1 MKSEQIKKI
10 AVSGML
16 IAVAF
21 VLTMLT
27 SMFKVAGF
35 LSLDLKDVALSIIAL
50 LFGPVYG
57 LISVAAVALLE
68 FATISSTGWYGL
80 VMNALSSGT
89 FVLVCGLI
97 YKYKRNFSG
106 AIIATSI
113 TVVSVTAV
121 MLLANIFITPQY
133 LLLIG
138 AAPNI
143 EVAKTI
149 VMGMLATVLLPFNL
163 FKTIMNASIMLLIY
177 KPFTSALKATG
188 LIKNASDKKYVF
200 NKKSFILTVVTI
212 ILLIAAVGVMLWLG
226 IQIDVAK

>member
-1 MKSEQIKKI
+1 MKFEQIKKL
-10 AVSGML
+10 AVSSML
-16 IAVAF
+16 VAVAF

-27 SMFKVAGF
+27 SVFKVSGF

-50 LFGPVYG
+50 LFGPIYG
-57 LISVAAVALLE
+57 LFSVAAVALLE
-68 FATISSTGWYGL
+68 FVTISSTGWYGL
-80 VMNALSSGT
+80 IMNALSSGT

-113 TVVSVTAV
+113 TVISVTAV

-138 AAPNI
+138 AAPTI
-143 EVAKTI
+143 EVAKNI

-177 KPFTSALKATG
+177 KPFTSALKSAG
-188 LIKNASDKKYVF
+188 LIRNDVDKKYVF
-200 NKKSFILTVVTI
+200 NKKSFILTIVTVL
-212 ILLIAAVGVMLWLG
+212 LLIVTVFVMLWLG
-226 IQIDVAK
+226 IDIAK

>member
-1 MKSEQIKKI
+1 MKNEQIKKL

-27 SMFKVAGF
+27 SVFKVAGF

-50 LFGPVYG
+50 LFGPIYG
-57 LISVAAVALLE
+57 LISVVAVALLE

-80 VMNALSSGT
+80 VMNAISSGT

-113 TVVSVTAV
+113 TIVSVTAV

-133 LLLIG
+133 LFLIG
-138 AAPNI
+138 AAPTI
-143 EVAKTI
+143 EVAKNI

-177 KPFTSALKATG
+177 KPFTSSLKSTG
-188 LIKNASDKKYVF
+188 LIKKTADRKYVF
-200 NKKSFILTVVTI
+200 NKKSFILTIVTI
-212 ILLIAAVGVMLWLG
+212 LLLIVAVVVMLCLG
-226 IQIDVAK
+226 VKVDIAK

>member
-1 MKSEQIKKI
+1 MKSDRIKKI

-50 LFGPVYG
+50 LFGPIYG
-57 LISVAAVALLE
+57 LISVVAVALLE

-106 AIIATSI
+106 AIVATSI
-113 TVVSVTAV
+113 TVVSVTVV
-121 MLLANIFITPQY
+121 MLLSNIFITPYY

-138 AAPNI
+138 AAPTF

-149 VMGMLATVLLPFNL
+149 VMGMLLTVLLPFNL
-163 FKTIMNASIMLLIY
+163 FKTIMNASIMLSIY
-177 KPFTSALKATG
+177 KPFTSGLKSAG
-188 LIKNASDKKYVF
+188 LINNAPDKKYVF
-200 NKKSFILTVVTI
+200 SKKSFILTIVTV
-212 ILLIAAVGVMLWLG
+212 LLIIAAVAVMLCLG
-226 IQIDVAK
+226 VEIKQ

>member
-1 MKSEQIKKI
+1 MKSEQIKKV

-21 VLTMLT
+21 VFTMLT

-50 LFGPVYG
+50 LFGPIYG
-57 LISVAAVALLE
+57 LISVTVVALLE

-89 FVLVCGLI
+89 FVLICGLI
-97 YKYKRNFSG
+97 YKYKRSFSG

-121 MLLANIFITPQY
+121 MLLANIFVTPHY
-133 LLLIG
+133 LYLIG
-138 AAPNI
+138 AAPTL
-143 EVAKTI
+143 EVAKNI
-149 VMGMLATVLLPFNL
+149 VMGMLVTVLLPFNL

-177 KPFTSALKATG
+177 KPFTSALKSAG
-188 LIKNASDKKYVF
+188 LIKNATDRKYAF
-200 NKKSFILTVVTI
+200 NKKSFILTIVTI
-212 ILLIAAVGVMLWLG
+212 CLLIAAVAVMLWLG
-226 IQIDVAK
+226 VEIEIAK